1 MSVKEQDKSDAAV
14 DDANTPI
21 SKFMTKT
28 VITACVDQTI
38 QSVCKIMNEN
48 NIGGVVIVKRAING
62 NEPVGIITERD
73 IIRKI
78 GSVELFTT
86 QTPIR
91 ELMSNSIISIKPH
104 NTIRDAITLMHG
116 NNIRRLPVIDNDG
129 KMIGIITDK
138 DILKA
143 AIRTT
148 PIASAYIPNKF
159 YIED

>member
-1 MSVKEQDKSDAAV
+1 MSVKDEEESADSI
-14 DDANTPI
+14 PI
-21 SKFMTKT
+21 SNFMTKT
-28 VITACVDQTI
+28 VITANIDHTI
-38 QSVCKIMNEN
+38 QSVCRIMNEN
-48 NIGGVVIVKRAING
+48 KIGGVVIVERGING

-78 GSVELFTT
+78 GEVELFTT
-86 QTPIR
+86 QSPIR
-91 ELMSNSIISIKPH
+91 ELISNNIISIKPD

-143 AIRTT
+143 AASKRS
-148 PIASAYIPNKF
+148 IASAYIPKEF
-159 YIED
+159 DVS